1 MPMLSPI
8 HQNGLIEE
16 AFKQAGYNIVILPA
30 MDRKAVD
37 VGLKFVHNDA
47 CYPAIITI
55 GQLLE
60 ALQSG
65 KYDLDNTS
73 VMMTQTGGGCRATNY
88 IPLLRKKLSM
98 MLVILKSLVV
108 SISMGNQGTEET
120 PGWSLTLPFVK
131 RLLISVLYGDLFE
144 RFLYRVRPYEA
155 VPGSANALLS

>member
-1 MPMLSPI
+1 MKRPIPLLMPMLSPI

-16 AFKQAGYNIVILPA
+16 AFKQSGYNVVILPA

-55 GQLLE
+55 GQLVE

-65 KYDLDNTS
+65 QYDLNNTS

-88 IPLLRKKLSM
+88 IPLLRKA
-98 MLVILKSLVV
+98 LKDAGFPQIPVV

-120 PGWSLTLPFVK
+120 PGWKLNYSFVK
-131 RLLISVLYGDLFE
+131 RLLIQCALRRSFRTLTLP
-144 RFLYRVRPYEA
+144 RASLRVC
-155 VPGSANALLS
+155 